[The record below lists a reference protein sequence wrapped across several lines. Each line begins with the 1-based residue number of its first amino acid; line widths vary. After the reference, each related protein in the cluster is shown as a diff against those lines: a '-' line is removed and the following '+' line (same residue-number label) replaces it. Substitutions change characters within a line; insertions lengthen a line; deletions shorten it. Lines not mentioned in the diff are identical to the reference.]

1 VRLLLRGFDLVAT
14 MDDGGTEL
22 AGADVLIDG
31 PVIEAVGVG
40 LGGDGVGEDGPAGLR
55 PGGLRPVGLR
65 PAIDREVDCRGLV
78 CLPGL
83 INSHQHLYQGA
94 CRAVPNLERVLIGP
108 WLAGLGR
115 LVKGWYEAGVF
126 GPEVVGAVAT
136 AVLAESLLGGVTTVA
151 DQHYFFPAG
160 QSLPYIE
167 ATIQAAD
174 EAGVRLHACRG
185 TLTKGPDPDLVQS
198 VDEVMA
204 HCARLIG
211 DYHDPA
217 PGARVRIAL
226 APCGAHVDEPAL
238 FDELANLAADHEAV
252 RLHTHLYEEVDAS
265 VCRDRY
271 GCTPWELLVA
281 HGWAQ
286 PRTWVAH
293 AVNPPQAEINE
304 MAGAGVGISHVIAPD
319 LRMGWGPAPL
329 RDFVDA
335 GVTVGFGTT
344 GSASNDGANL
354 MGDLRLAA
362 LAHRSRE
369 PKSPER
375 WLSTRELLGMATR
388 GSAACLGRDDLG
400 VIGPG
405 RRADLAAWD
414 LTTVDRIGVHD
425 PLSGLLLTG
434 LSSAAS
440 LVVVDGQVLIEDGR
454 PTRLDTA
461 AVAARARQA
470 LAKAAASGR

>member
-1 VRLLLRGFDLVAT
+1 MSLLLRGFDLVAT
-14 MDDGGTEL
+14 MDDEGTEL

-31 PVIEAVGVG
+31 AVIQAVGVG
-40 LGGDGVGEDGPAGLR
+40 LGGNGPAQR
-55 PGGLRPVGLR
+55 PAVRL
-65 PAIDREVDCRGLV
+65 AIDREIDCRGLV
-78 CLPGL
+78 CIPGL

-108 WLAGLGR
+108 WLAGLGA
-115 LVKGWYEAGVF
+115 LVKGWYRAGVF

-136 AVLAESLLGGVTTVA
+136 AVLTESLLGGVTTVA
-151 DQHYFFPAG
+151 DQHYFFPSG

-185 TLTKGPDPDLVQS
+185 TLTKGPDPDVVQA
-198 VDEVMA
+198 VDEVIA
-204 HCARLIG
+204 HCARLIA

-217 PGARVRIAL
+217 PGARVRIGL

-238 FDELANLAADHEAV
+238 FDELAGLADEHEAV
-252 RLHTHLYEEVDAS
+252 KLHTHLYEEVDVS

-271 GCTPWELLVA
+271 GCTPWELLTA

-293 AVNPPQAEINE
+293 AMNPPQHEIIE
-304 MAGAGVGISHVIAPD
+304 MASAGVAISHVIAPD
-319 LRMGWGPAPL
+319 LRMGWGLAPL
-329 RDFVDA
+329 RDFLDA

-354 MGDLRLAA
+354 VGDLRLAA

-375 WLSTRELLGMATR
+375 WPSTRELLRMATR

-440 LVVVDGQVLIEDGR
+440 LVVIDGEVLIEDGR
-454 PTRLDTA
+454 PIQIDTA